1 MSIKEVPM
9 TKIEA
14 VRKFGSVINLAKA
27 LGITRQA
34 VYAWPEELPLRLVDE
49 SRGAVERI
57 KEEKLLRQ
65 K

>member
-1 MSIKEVPM
+1 M

-34 VYAWPEELPLRLVDE
+34 VYAWPEELPLRLADE
-49 SRGAVERI
+49 IRGAVERI

-65 K
+65 Q

>member
-1 MSIKEVPM
+1 MTRAEAIK
-9 TKIEA
+9 
-14 VRKFGSVINLAKA
+14 KFGSVINLAKA

-34 VYAWPEELPLRLVDE
+34 IYAWPEELPLRLVDE
-49 SRGAVERI
+49 IRGAVERI